1 MKLKNFLKFL
11 LAIFI
16 LIGVVSAGAGYYLLD
31 KYYSQLPDISNII
44 EEYSPSIP
52 STVYDRKGRVIDIIS
67 KETRDVAKFKEIPVN
82 VRNAFLAI
90 EDKQFYKHHGIH
102 FKRLVGAIVANL
114 KSGRAV
120 QGASSFTQQLAR
132 NAFLSHEKSL
142 DRKIKEALI
151 TFEIERKYTKDE
163 IFEKYLN
170 EIYFGGGAY
179 GIKTAAG
186 RFFRKDITQLNL
198 PEAAMLAGIPNRP
211 EKYNPSRKLDNAM
224 KRMKLILSEMYKDGM
239 ITEAE
244 YKKALEHKFYVD
256 TKLPKDFVMDENT
269 TIVYSDKNLVQ
280 YNVPDFSNMV
290 IDILT
295 KEFDENTL
303 YTGGLKI
310 YTTLDLDIQ
319 KVAKEEFEKYPL
331 LKQKNMQGGMITI
344 DPNNGEVI
352 AVVAGKNFKVGEF
365 NRATMARRQLGSSF
379 KPFLYFTAIQN
390 GFELNTIVE
399 DRYLQYGNWI
409 PKNYGSRYNRNM
421 TLLTALDRS
430 VNTVSVQLLDKVAIK
445 AFKDNMKI
453 LDPGLKIPDNLTAS
467 LGSVENTPLQQ
478 ALDYSIFAN
487 GGYKIQPVIVTSVVD
502 KYGNLLYENHGNK
515 EKIYDSLDTS
525 LITYM
530 LKSSVMFGSSHRAS
544 VYDSNKRRIE
554 QGGKTGTTNENRTLW
569 FAGITPNYVTTIYI
583 GYDNNNPIKGR
594 ISGGTA
600 VAPLW
605 ANYYQALVNKG
616 LYDTEAKFSFLE
628 NYLKSGE
635 LLNETLSLTS
645 GLIVDKGRNFV
656 VRRGRVEIET
666 ADKYSKG
673 IQGVCENMGFATGI
687 PQPDAH
693 GNINPGMNGDM
704 NNIQNQQNSSQSDDP
719 LLQRLLGN

>member
-1 MKLKNFLKFL
+1 MKLKNFFKFL

-16 LIGVVSAGAGYYLLD
+16 LIGILSAGTGFYILN
-31 KYYSQLPDISNII
+31 KYYKELPDISNII

-52 STVYDRKGRVIDIIS
+52 STVYDRKGRVIDVIS
-67 KETRDVAKFKEIPVN
+67 KETRDIATFKEIPSN
-82 VRNAFLAI
+82 VKNAFLAI
-90 EDKQFYKHHGIH
+90 EDKQFYKHYGIH
-102 FKRLVGAIVANL
+102 FKRLAGAVVANL

-132 NAFLSHEKSL
+132 NAFLSHEKSI

-179 GIKTAAG
+179 GIKTAAS
-186 RFFRKDITQLNL
+186 RFFRKDVSQLNL

-211 EKYNPSRKLDNAM
+211 EKYNPSRKLNNAIE
-224 KRMKLILSEMYKDGM
+224 RMKLILSEMYKDGM
-239 ITEAE
+239 ITEEE
-244 YKKALEHKFYVD
+244 YKKALEHKFYND
-256 TKLPKDFVMDENT
+256 TKLPADFVMDKNT
-269 TIVYSDKNLVQ
+269 TIVYNDKNTVQ

-290 IDILT
+290 IDILG

-319 KVAKEEFEKYPL
+319 KVAKETFEKYPL
-331 LKQKNMQGGMITI
+331 LKQKDMQGGMITI

-352 AVVAGKNFKVGEF
+352 AVVAGKNFKIGGF
-365 NRATMARRQLGSSF
+365 NRATMAKRQLGSSF

-390 GFELNTIVE
+390 GYDLNTIVE
-399 DRYLQYGNWI
+399 DRYLQYGKWI
-409 PKNYGSRYNRNM
+409 PKNYGSRYNKNM

-430 VNTVSVQLLDKVAIK
+430 VNTVSVQLLEKVGIK
-445 AFKDNMKI
+445 TFKDNMKI
-453 LDPGLKIPDNLTAS
+453 LDPDLKIPDNLTAS
-467 LGSVENTPLQQ
+467 LGAVENTPLQQ

-487 GGYKIQPVIVTSVVD
+487 GGYKIEPVVVTSVVD
-502 KYGNLLYENHGNK
+502 KYGNLLYEKQGNK

-530 LKSSVMFGSSHRAS
+530 LKSSVIFGSSSRAS
-544 VYDSNKRRIE
+544 VYDANKRRIE

-583 GYDNNNPIKGR
+583 GYDNNRPIRGR

-605 ANYYQALVNKG
+605 ANFYQALVNKG
-616 LYDTEAKFSFLE
+616 LYDTTAKFSFLE

-645 GLIVDKGRNFV
+645 GLRVSNGRNFIMK
-656 VRRGRVEIET
+656 RGKVEIET
-666 ADKYSKG
+666 AEKYSKG
-673 IQGVCENMGFATGI
+673 IQGICESMGFSSGGFQI
-687 PQPDAH
+687 SDQQPQQ
-693 GNINPGMNGDM
+693 NSNPGTNT
-704 NNIQNQQNSSQSDDP
+704 NIQNTQQQSNDDP